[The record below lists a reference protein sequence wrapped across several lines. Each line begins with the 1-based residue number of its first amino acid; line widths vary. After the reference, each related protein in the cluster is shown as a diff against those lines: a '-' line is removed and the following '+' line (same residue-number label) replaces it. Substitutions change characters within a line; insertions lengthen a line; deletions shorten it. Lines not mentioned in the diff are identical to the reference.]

1 MPTIFKPLF
10 FKPWE
15 HVPTNLKHA
24 LRWGIYPF
32 GWLTI
37 LSYFTAAHTGQVQW
51 NTAWLLSNATLLVLL
66 ITLETLYPFQRR
78 WGATWSSVLTDVKY
92 IMMNGAF
99 LGLVRAGLGL
109 YAISLAGNSIGPAS
123 DWPLWVQIISAVL
136 TFEAIQ
142 YSIHRAMHEGN
153 NKFNLF
159 LWRLHSAHH
168 LPQKLYVSM
177 HAVGHPLNGLLIQ
190 TTAMVLPIW
199 WMGYSEATCAAFL
212 MLNSLHGLLAHFNVD
227 VRMGWMNYLFV
238 GTELHR
244 HHHSSALKEA
254 KNFGALTSIYD
265 QIFGTFVYT
274 PGTPPSELGAVNQ
287 DSYPNY
293 QHIGKTLA
301 FPFRSNIQE
310 AAQSKTQLES
320 L

>member
-1 MPTIFKPLF
+1 MPTF

-15 HVPTNLKHA
+15 DLPVNLKRM

-32 GWLTI
+32 GWLI
-37 LSYFTAAHTGQVQW
+37 IVSYFSAAATGYIQW
-51 NTAWLLSNATLLVLL
+51 NTAWLLGNVTLLILL

-78 WGATWSSVLTDVKY
+78 WGATWSSVLTDLQY
-92 IMMNGAF
+92 IVMNGAF

-109 YAISLAGNSIGPAS
+109 YAISLAGDSIGPAS
-123 DWPLWVQIISAVL
+123 DWPLWIQLICAVL
-136 TFEAIQ
+136 TFEAVQ

-153 NKFNLF
+153 SKFNHF

-199 WMGYSEATCAAFL
+199 WMGYSEATCTAFL

-254 KNFGALTSIYD
+254 KNFGALTSVYD
-265 QIFGTFVYT
+265 QLFGTFVYT
-274 PGTPPSELGAVNQ
+274 PGTPPCALGAVNQ

-293 QHIGKTLA
+293 QDIGATLA
-301 FPFRSNIQE
+301 FPFRSKRQVV
-310 AAQSKTQLES
+310 ARL
-320 L
+320 